1 MSNYN
6 ITIYSY
12 DKAKQL
18 NLIIKP
24 SKNKSKKIDVYDIDN
39 KYLNSIGDIR
49 YNDYPNYCIIYN
61 KQYADERRRLYHI
74 RHKKNINVINSK
86 QYLSAN
92 LLW

>member
-6 ITIYSY
+6 ITQYSY

-18 NLIIKP
+18 NLIIKS
-24 SKNKSKKIDVYDIDN
+24 SKNKNKKIDVYDINDV
-39 KYLNSIGDIR
+39 LIHSIGDIR
-49 YNDYPNYCIIYN
+49 YNDYPNYCIVYSKI
-61 KQYADERRRLYHI
+61 YADERRRLYYI
-74 RHKKNINVINSK
+74 RHKKGINIINSK